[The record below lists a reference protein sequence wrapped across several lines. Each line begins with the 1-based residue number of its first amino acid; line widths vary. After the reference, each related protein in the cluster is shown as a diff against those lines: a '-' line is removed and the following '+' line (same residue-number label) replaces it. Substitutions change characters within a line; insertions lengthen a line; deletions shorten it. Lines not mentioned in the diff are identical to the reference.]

1 MATMNEEALRDIPL
15 FNGLEPGALEFIVE
29 KMQEVS
35 VPLGGHIVKAGD
47 FAYRFFAILDG
58 NAAVSRD
65 GVLVAG
71 LTKGDVFGEM
81 ALVWDARRN
90 ADVVA
95 ASPMTVLALMSW
107 DFRDAL
113 ARFPEFQQRVEELM
127 AGRERSQSSDQEG

>member
-1 MATMNEEALRDIPL
+1 MATLNEQALRDIPL
-15 FNGLEPGALEFIVE
+15 FAGLDPGALEFIVE
-29 KMQEVS
+29 KMQAVT

-47 FAYRFFAILDG
+47 FAYRFFAILEG

-65 GVLVAG
+65 GALVAG

-95 ASPMTVLALMSW
+95 TSPMTLLALMSW

-113 ARFPEFQQRVEELM
+113 ARFPEFGRRVEELM
-127 AGRERSQSSDQEG
+127 AGREQAQSSDRQ